1 VPFLDVR
8 YRNLL
13 FLSPLTGLGVNA
25 IATDRAQLGV
35 AVLPD
40 FGRSAS
46 SADVLRGWGDVG
58 PGASAKLF
66 AVYSLGL
73 VALLADVRH
82 QLGAGN
88 GTLVDGGVTTT
99 LPLARRLILSATA
112 TMTWT
117 DARYARAYFGV
128 DANQSRAAL
137 AYGQAL
143 RTFSAGAGLRDAALA
158 LAAIVPIDPRWSVHA
173 LFRGEFLLGDA
184 ASSPLTGSRVQP
196 TFGGFLAYRL

>member
-1 VPFLDVR
+1 MPFLDVR

-99 LPLARRLILSATA
+99 LPLARRLI
-112 TMTWT
+112 
-117 DARYARAYFGV
+117 RYARAYFGV